1 NLGGDVRNHASAIDD
16 DAAAR
21 LRELVNGAPAPAP
34 APASRPPA
42 PANPAP
48 AQASSAAP
56 TASSPA
62 PAAASPAPA
71 GSGPGAAGPARAAK
85 AARPAPP
92 PPPPAPAPEAA
103 GGPRGGIV
111 PRGRTGTDLAQKIPR
126 PPTHLTQQLTKL
138 GGTTT

>member
-62 PAAASPAPA
+62 PAAANPAPA

-92 PPPPAPAPEAA
+92 PPPPAPAPQA
-103 GGPRGGIV
+103 GGV
-111 PRGRTGTDLAQKIPR
+111 PRETLL
-126 PPTHLTQQLTKL
+126 PP
-138 GGTTT
+138 GGTAPRFAQTVSPSPTAAAKHPEHSGD